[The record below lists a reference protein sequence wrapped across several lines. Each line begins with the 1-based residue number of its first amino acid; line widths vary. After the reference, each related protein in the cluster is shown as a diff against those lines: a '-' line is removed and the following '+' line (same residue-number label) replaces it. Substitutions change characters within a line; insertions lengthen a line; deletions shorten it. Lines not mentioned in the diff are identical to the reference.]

1 MDCTSTVDY
10 TLEETL
16 CEETNGKV
24 FQFDEGIQDGAVHGE
39 KEACDNI
46 SRVGGVALGDNL
58 CGGET
63 SESFCCVGQCAY
75 DCGKVEV
82 LSSVIE
88 GPSVATDL
96 CDEESRAITEECC
109 RCEGIYELNEEL
121 TRKRCG
127 RILEDTYERVSL
139 EEGVVEELIFFSD
152 DEDEADEVSGGVL
165 DGSRTKD

>member
-1 MDCTSTVDY
+1 MTAVDCTLGNLLSEVTDGKISRLDDIGQNDAVHVE
-10 TLEETL
+10 EET
-16 CEETNGKV
+16 CGDAAGV
-24 FQFDEGIQDGAVHGE
+24 PEGCQDV
-39 KEACDNI
+39 
-46 SRVGGVALGDNL
+46 
-58 CGGET
+58 
-63 SESFCCVGQCAY
+63 
-75 DCGKVEV
+75 VEM
-82 LSSVIE
+82 E
-88 GPSVATDL
+88 G
-96 CDEESRAITEECC
+96 ESRDASRDWC